1 MHQHGLIDYG
11 LRRHLPV
18 QDRHEGESEPKK
30 LTLTDLI
37 GAFILYGILLGI
49 SLVAFIVEVIW
60 YYICRCLESQ
70 KQSVDQ
76 EEE

>member
-18 QDRHEGESEPKK
+18 QDRHGGEDEPKN

-37 GAFILYGILLGI
+37 GAFILYGIFFGI
-49 SLVAFIVEVIW
+49 SLVTFIVEAIW
-60 YYICRCLESQ
+60 YYICSCLESQ
-70 KQSVDQ
+70 KQSVYQ
-76 EEE
+76 